1 MWGMDWTRIKRGKG
15 MLAMAAP
22 TLRRNEGELLRR
34 GTVTQFDRV
43 DSAAAMLGVG
53 EKGRG
58 ISHA

>member
-1 MWGMDWTRIKRGKG
+1 
-15 MLAMAAP
+15 MLAMAAT
-22 TLRRNEGELLRR
+22 TLRRNEGEAMRR
-34 GTVTQFDRV
+34 DTVTQFDRV